1 MKKRGLIER
10 LEHEPVIC
18 AEGFLF
24 EAERRGYLAS
34 GEFVPELALENPEAL
49 KNIHIDFQHAG
60 SDVVE
65 AFTYNGHRE
74 KMRVIGKEDLLEPL
88 NRAALRIAKE
98 VADNPGTEK
107 EKNLLA
113 GNISNTNIHPVDFRR
128 NIITENVRLN
138 ELVGKEFFVGN
149 IKLKG
154 HDLCRPCKYLQD
166 KLRQNNFVKE
176 FLHTGGL
183 RCEIL
188 TSGKINVGDI
198 IKQKND

>member
-1 MKKRGLIER
+1 MGKVVEIGIANIKGNQIQKVNKVDALKGKGLQNDRKFSENNQKKRQVTLIE
-10 LEHEPVIC
+10 I
-18 AEGFLF
+18 
-24 EAERRGYLAS
+24 
-34 GEFVPELALENPEAL
+34 ENI
-49 KNIHIDFQHAG
+49 NHF
-60 SDVVE
+60 
-65 AFTYNGHRE
+65 N
-74 KMRVIGKEDLLEPL
+74 
-88 NRAALRIAKE
+88 
-98 VADNPGTEK
+98 
-107 EKNLLA
+107 
-113 GNISNTNIHPVDFRR
+113 NISNTNIHPVDFRR

-166 KLRQNNFVKE
+166 KLKQNNFVKE